1 MAKYPINLDL
11 TGKPVTV
18 IGAGSVGARKISALC
33 DAGARVTVVSK
44 NFASDFDNICKGLDI
59 EVIEGTY
66 KPEHIKNAVLAIAA
80 TDDRALNEQIYK
92 DCQKA
97 KVICNVVDVPDLCD
111 FYVPAVVKRGDLQI
125 AIGTDGKCPAYSGQ
139 IRRKLEEIFTEDHG
153 KFLDELAKARE
164 KTIASTPP
172 PVRMPILKKLAD
184 NESYEYFL
192 KNGSEKWQKKA
203 EETINS
209 WPTE

>member
-1 MAKYPINLDL
+1 MSKYPINLDL
-11 TGKPVTV
+11 AGKPVTV
-18 IGAGSVGARKISALC
+18 IGAGAVGARKIRALC
-33 DAGARVTVVSK
+33 NADAKVTVVSK

-66 KPEHIKNAVLAIAA
+66 KTGHIKNAVLAIAA

-92 DCQKA
+92 DCQAA
-97 KVICNVVDVPDLCD
+97 KVICNIVDVPDLCD

-125 AIGTDGKCPAYSGQ
+125 AIGTDGKCPAYSGR

-153 KFLDELAKARE
+153 KFLDELGIARI
-164 KTIASTPP
+164 KTIENTPP
-172 PVRMPILKKLAD
+172 PVRMPILKKLSED
-184 NESYEYFL
+184 ESYEYFL
-192 KNGSEKWQKKA
+192 KNGSKAWQKMADK
-203 EETINS
+203 TITN